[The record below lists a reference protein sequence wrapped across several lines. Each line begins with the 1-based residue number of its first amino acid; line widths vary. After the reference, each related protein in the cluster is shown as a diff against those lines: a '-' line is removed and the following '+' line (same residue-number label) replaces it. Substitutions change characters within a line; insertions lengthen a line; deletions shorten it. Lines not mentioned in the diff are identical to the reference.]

1 MGFFDTLAVLNKP
14 PVEGITDGMIAD
26 ALEHIMSTDNFMSHN
41 FRLDEVEISLYW
53 TSVFF
58 QEAVTIET
66 RIDGQVIEALSMFFI
81 MWEDDKV
88 NDKDLKYAAYVFK
101 LFGIFEKIN
110 KYLKG
115 SFHETISC

>member
-1 MGFFDTLAVLNKP
+1 MGFFDTLVIPNRP

-26 ALEHIMSTDNFMSHN
+26 ALEHIMSPDNFMSYN
-41 FRLDEVEISLYW
+41 FRFDEVEISLYW

-58 QEAVTIET
+58 QEAAAIET
-66 RIDGQVIEALSMFFI
+66 RINDQVIETLSMFFI
-81 MWEDDKV
+81 MWEDDRI
-88 NDKDLKYAAYVFK
+88 NNKDLKYAAYVFK

-110 KYLKG
+110 RYLKG